1 MYYRDFGSWMRE
13 IFPFKVQKSPLTLA
27 LPAPIG
33 TEESPVAAV
42 PSATTALSILRIA
55 IPNRV

>member
-13 IFPFKVQKSPLTLA
+13 IFPFKVQKISLA